1 MYDWEGRTQDLY
13 RGWKQNPKRCSDS
26 LGDGDPQKP
35 LGDEVKGVALPS
47 IATELLALAAVS
59 LPPRLVTGLLRRL
72 VEVGRDL
79 LADLFKVIAA
89 GSCLLRGTN
98 ELGATL
104 LGERL
109 DLALA
114 RDDILALAAEQ
125 GTLSRKELL
134 LDADGED
141 PLAARSDLLD
151 ASLRDF
157 GDERRRQRGRVSGVE
172 DAAEVSNRVGS
183 SAGSAQRLDVQ
194 VVKLLVE
201 GLESASELFFELQKK
216 RRDVSLGAFF
226 PSNTCSARTHSLL
239 DLGLQEAT
247 NGSLGEPSTDGTLTL
262 ADADVEAVDADLDL
276 LELEER
282 LAVVLGRVRD
292 DEHAVDTVVGFRVV
306 GRSKV
311 DVEHARVLEAEPVLL
326 DVDVV
331 ADVGRLHAQAGKG
344 EGRASLEVGS
354 VGCVALLSRELDVRA
369 EVRGVRNER
378 SAVKRHLIS
387 LETMYCLLG

>member
-151 ASLRDF
+151 AVFETSVMSD
-157 GDERRRQRGRVSGVE
+157 GD
-172 DAAEVSNRVGS
+172 
-183 SAGSAQRLDVQ
+183 
-194 VVKLLVE
+194 
-201 GLESASELFFELQKK
+201 
-216 RRDVSLGAFF
+216 
-226 PSNTCSARTHSLL
+226 
-239 DLGLQEAT
+239 
-247 NGSLGEPSTDGTLTL
+247 NG
-262 ADADVEAVDADLDL
+262 
-276 LELEER
+276 EEY
-282 LAVVLGRVRD
+282 
-292 DEHAVDTVVGFRVV
+292 
-306 GRSKV
+306 
-311 DVEHARVLEAEPVLL
+311 PVLKMP
-326 DVDVV
+326 
-331 ADVGRLHAQAGKG
+331 RK
-344 EGRASLEVGS
+344 
-354 VGCVALLSRELDVRA
+354 
-369 EVRGVRNER
+369 
-378 SAVKRHLIS
+378 
-387 LETMYCLLG
+387 